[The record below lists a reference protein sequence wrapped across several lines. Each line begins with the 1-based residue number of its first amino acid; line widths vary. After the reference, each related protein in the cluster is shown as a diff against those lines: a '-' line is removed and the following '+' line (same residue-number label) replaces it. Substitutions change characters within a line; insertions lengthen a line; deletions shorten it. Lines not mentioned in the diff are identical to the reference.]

1 MLNNNFNPVSSVSP
15 TNYKIILNLLLE
27 EGNIVSGKA
36 YKLHKHYLANGIT
49 EKCVKEVVQDLYSES
64 IKTGSEGFK
73 RLLSEINLD
82 EDTIVFNESIVETLN
97 NIADFYISLDTKPEY
112 VQNLKNTL
120 SIKLYEFLLNRENQN
135 KTVEL
140 CKVREI
146 LGVFDKYRG
155 FGQLNQVCLQPI
167 TEEIRELTPLN
178 VILEYVTENKK
189 VTDLLFKVI

>member
-15 TNYKIILNLLLE
+15 TNYKIVLNLLLE

-49 EKCVKEVVQDLYSES
+49 EKCVKEVIQDLYYES
-64 IKTGSEGFK
+64 LKVGSEGFK
-73 RLLSEINLD
+73 RLLSEINLE

-97 NIADFYISLDTKPEY
+97 NIADFYIGLDTKPEY
-112 VQNLKNTL
+112 VQNLQNTL

-140 CKVREI
+140 GKVREI

-167 TEEIRELTPLN
+167 TEEIREMTPLN